1 MASHFA
7 ARCDRKRSAATSS
20 RQPCSPIS
28 MGTSRGTGSTTG
40 TSGGPAKPR
49 TRISS
54 RFVAAGCCACSFA
67 VLTGVEALGKFSGQ
81 ARPEAAPQPTG
92 RGHWFVRVVI
102 VHALLAGALAATAAV
117 GQRDWSAALLS
128 AVAAYLFTYVYALM
142 SLTVF
147 CATLRAIAEHQ
158 IHGISD
164 VRGYAAL
171 RNFECNPVTR
181 LLMGAYGFGEHQ
193 THHRHPGIP
202 YYQLPAAT
210 MRLAEDHQSM
220 TPGPGY
226 FGTLVRMVRS
236 RESGCSTTAGAAVL

>member
-1 MASHFA
+1 
-7 ARCDRKRSAATSS
+7 
-20 RQPCSPIS
+20 